1 MSVGNNNNMCR
12 HIIPTDGVT
21 YQLNFT
27 GANIPPLPP
36 LLLTVTVD
44 DTRKVACKH
53 YIFNTSSKQQLLN
66 FTCIPVATRNT
77 NNAVDVTEA
86 VIQWRRFN
94 NSDKMDQFISGMD
107 TSRHSILTNT
117 SQGNIKIT
125 STNGVTNS
133 NIMIQSPKNG
143 DGVGFYVPTVLLA
156 NGSEERTEAFV
167 VYLDPRITSMYEFS
181 FIELVDTRN
190 FQRIRCDVETFPEAT
205 ISWTRDGGNLSER
218 VEQKSI
224 NNNNTDRLTLGVAIN
239 GELVFDT
246 VQYSD
251 AGVYDCT
258 AMNEYSDTP
267 PPSLAVR
274 LRVHSE

>member
-1 MSVGNNNNMCR
+1 M
-12 HIIPTDGVT
+12 HTT
-21 YQLNFT
+21 H
-27 GANIPPLPP
+27 
-36 LLLTVTVD
+36 TV
-44 DTRKVACKH
+44 
-53 YIFNTSSKQQLLN
+53 
-66 FTCIPVATRNT
+66 
-77 NNAVDVTEA
+77 
-86 VIQWRRFN
+86 
-94 NSDKMDQFISGMD
+94 
-107 TSRHSILTNT
+107 
-117 SQGNIKIT
+117 
-125 STNGVTNS
+125 
-133 NIMIQSPKNG
+133 
-143 DGVGFYVPTVLLA
+143 
-156 NGSEERTEAFV
+156 
-167 VYLDPRITSMYEFS
+167 DPRITSMYEFS

-224 NNNNTDRLTLGVAIN
+224 NNNITDRLTLGVAIN

-258 AMNEYSDTP
+258 ATNEYSDAP